1 VGNNTLST
9 DQFTQLLVDTGLD
22 TLVESQP
29 LGLDMPVGEL
39 GGKLS
44 GGQRQMVAL
53 AAGLANDGNIVLM
66 DEPTAAFDKSSEK
79 QFLRKMATRLNN
91 KTVIIST
98 HKPSLLKLVDRIIIF
113 EQGKIVI
120 DGPKQQVLDQL
131 AENQKIK
138 TVMHHE

>member
-1 VGNNTLST
+1 MGNAFLT
-9 DQFTQLLVDTGLD
+9 DEEFERLLLDTGLD
-22 TLVESQP
+22 TLVQSQEM
-29 LGLDMPVGEL
+29 GLDLPVGEL
-39 GGKLS
+39 GGRLS

-53 AAGLANDGNIVLM
+53 AASLANDGNLVLM

-79 QFLRKMATRLNN
+79 HFLRRMSSRLNN

-113 EQGKIVI
+113 DQGKIVI
-120 DGPKQQVLDQL
+120 DGPKDEVLSQL

-138 TVMHHE
+138 TVMKL